1 MKPWITVGEA
11 VSPDGTRL
19 ELVEHDGE
27 YVIRANDLPLMST
40 RMHFSEVELARI
52 ACKKLKPGAKVM
64 IGGLGLGYTL
74 RSALDLI
81 PEDGKAVQV
90 ELVPEVVEWNR
101 GPLASFADHPLDD
114 ERTELVQ
121 GDVTEVIRN
130 AHNEFDA
137 IMLDVDNG
145 PSPIVD
151 ERNGWLYTDPG
162 LQAIRQALK
171 NGGKVAIWSA
181 DDDPKFPGRMRR
193 NGFRTD
199 RHRVRTHKG
208 KGGIRH
214 VIFAGRKT

>member
-27 YVIRANDLPLMST
+27 YVIRADDLPLMST

-162 LQAIRQALK
+162 LQAIRRALK

-181 DDDPKFPGRMRR
+181 DDEPKFPGRMRR
-193 NGFRTD
+193 NGFRAD
-199 RHRVRTHKG
+199 RHRVRTHEG

-214 VIFAGRKT
+214 VIFTGRKA

>member
-27 YVIRANDLPLMST
+27 YVIRADDLPLMST

-52 ACKKLKPGAKVM
+52 ACKKLKAGAKVM

-162 LQAIRQALK
+162 LQAIRRALK

-181 DDDPKFPGRMRR
+181 DDEPKFPGRMRR
-193 NGFRTD
+193 NGFRAD

-208 KGGIRH
+208 KGGIRY
-214 VIFAGRKT
+214 VIFTGRKT